1 MRLEVVLTI
10 LCMAAATY
18 FTRFASPL
26 LLDRTG
32 VPRWMVRLLKH
43 MPTAMLAALIAPAL
57 LAPQGYL
64 QIGPGNHYL
73 LAGAVAAF
81 MAWRRQPPAVTMGS
95 GMAVMLL
102 LRMGGLPI

>member
-43 MPTAMLAALIAPAL
+43 VPTAMLAALIAPAL
-57 LAPQGYL
+57 LAPQGSL

>member
-10 LCMAAATY
+10 LCMAAAAY

-43 MPTAMLAALIAPAL
+43 VPTAMLAALIAPAL

>member
-43 MPTAMLAALIAPAL
+43 VPTAMLAAMIAPAL

>member
-10 LCMAAATY
+10 FCMAAATY

-43 MPTAMLAALIAPAL
+43 VPTAMLAALIAPAL

>member
-1 MRLEVVLTI
+1 MRLEVVLII
-10 LCMAAATY
+10 LSMAAATY

-43 MPTAMLAALIAPAL
+43 VPTAMLAALIAPAL

>member
-10 LCMAAATY
+10 LCMAAATS

-43 MPTAMLAALIAPAL
+43 VPTAMLAALIAPAL

>member
-43 MPTAMLAALIAPAL
+43 VPTAMLAALIAPAL

-64 QIGPGNHYL
+64 QIGPGNQYL

>member
-1 MRLEVVLTI
+1 MRLEVVLTV

-43 MPTAMLAALIAPAL
+43 VPTAMLTALIAPAL

-73 LAGAVAAF
+73 LAGTVAAF

>member
-43 MPTAMLAALIAPAL
+43 VPTAMLAALIAPAL
-57 LAPQGYL
+57 LAPQGFL
-64 QIGPGNHYL
+64 QIGLGNHYL

>member
-32 VPRWMVRLLKH
+32 VPRWMVRMLKH
-43 MPTAMLAALIAPAL
+43 VPTAMLAALIAPAL

>member
-18 FTRFASPL
+18 CTRFASPL

-43 MPTAMLAALIAPAL
+43 VPTAMLAALIAPAL